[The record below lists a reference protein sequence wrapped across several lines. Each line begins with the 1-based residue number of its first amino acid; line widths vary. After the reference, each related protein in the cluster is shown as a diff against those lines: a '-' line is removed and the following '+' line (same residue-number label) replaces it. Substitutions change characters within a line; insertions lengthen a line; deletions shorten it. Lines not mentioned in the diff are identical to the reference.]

1 MVLKVESLFGFFRI
15 LWGRSSEACL
25 PARSYTPLNVP
36 PLPQVSAV
44 ADAGGKRDTRRRL
57 KSWLD
62 NRLKSKKGWVSSRAL
77 SLHGVQEQKLG
88 KQQIFTLANQWK
100 EIVYM
105 TCPRCLGHVG
115 WVIIAYLLIVRGHR
129 NLLLLSIQINFSFG
143 NKVIIIWIIFK
154 TDRANPA
161 GRECVS
167 VFQRLDR

>member
-1 MVLKVESLFGFFRI
+1 M
-15 LWGRSSEACL
+15 
-25 PARSYTPLNVP
+25 P

-105 TCPRCLGHVG
+105 TCTRCLGHVG
-115 WVIIAYLLIVRGHR
+115 RVIIAYLLIVRGHCH
-129 NLLLLSIQINFSFG
+129 LLLVSIKINFSFG
-143 NKVIIIWIIFK
+143 NKIIIIWIIFK
-154 TDRANPA
+154 TLIAQTLLEESAFPYSRGWTDRIDAFILRA
-161 GRECVS
+161 EALVS
-167 VFQRLDR
+167 RNLYVQVKVYINVT